1 MTTTTIEANGSDV
14 RTQAFNDIK
23 DAFRLLPDQ
32 RERWHA
38 LPKGAEPM
46 TFDQA
51 AAIIRD
57 AAREDGER
65 TDVGA
70 GALDKIAVDVDK
82 RSGQLVMIKTEQRDN
97 QLVPASAP
105 VALRRNAFVQL
116 CARAKAPSEYL
127 SRIPARLARACLQ
140 HGLIESGADRDGLI
154 RLAGGEA
161 RAVVSA
167 RYAPLDDVRILDA
180 LDTVLTRHGMRNDVR
195 VRGVAVGPT
204 TVLRLT
210 VPTDAKPV
218 KVGDV
223 VEAGLDV
230 LNGEL
235 GNRSVQIDPSAFR
248 LVCLNGMR
256 GWSNTGESRRLRHIG
271 NPERLVEAL
280 YDAIPAALN
289 DATGQ
294 IDLLRK
300 AADRVIADVADEFNL
315 FTGSL
320 GMTQTETQQ
329 VARQIFAE
337 RAIALPAKTD
347 EWGDA
352 FKAVN
357 DLTAYDVLNGIT
369 AYAQTRGTDRRL
381 DLEEAAGAY
390 LRRRAS

>member
-1 MTTTTIEANGSDV
+1 MTTTTIQGNGHDV
-14 RTQAFNDIK
+14 RTQAFNDLK
-23 DAFRLLPDQ
+23 DSFRLLPDQ
-32 RERWHA
+32 RERWHNV
-38 LPKGAEPM
+38 PKNAEPM
-46 TFDQA
+46 TFERA
-51 AAIIRD
+51 AEIIRT

-65 TDVGA
+65 QDVGA
-70 GALDKIAVDVDK
+70 GALDKIAVDIDK
-82 RSGQLVMIKTEQRDN
+82 ASGQLVMIKTEQRGG
-97 QLVPASAP
+97 QIVPASAP
-105 VALRRNAFVQL
+105 VTLRRNAFVQL

-140 HGLIESGADRDGLI
+140 HGMIESGADKDGLI

-167 RYAPLDDVRILDA
+167 RYAPLDDTRILDA

-210 VPTDAKPV
+210 IPTGATPI

-223 VEAGLDV
+223 VEAGLDL

-235 GNRSVQIDPSAFR
+235 GNRSVQIDPSVYR
-248 LVCLNGMR
+248 LICLNGMR
-256 GWSNTGESRRLRHIG
+256 GWSNAGDSRRLRHIG
-271 NPERLVEAL
+271 NPERLAEAL

-294 IDLLRK
+294 INQLRK
-300 AADRVIADVADEFNL
+300 AADRVIEDVADEFNL

-320 GMTQTETQQ
+320 GMTQSETQQ
-329 VARQIFAE
+329 VARQVFAE
-337 RAIALPAKTD
+337 RAIALPAKAD

-352 FKAVN
+352 FKGVT

-381 DLEEAAGAY
+381 ELEEAASGY
-390 LRRRAS
+390 LRRRVS